1 VCLLFLFAFLGF
13 GLIIIDFLLFQFSLD
28 PIHGLVVRKA
38 KQQGTNKGP
47 RQKVD
52 KDMHNVFQLHFR

>member
-1 VCLLFLFAFLGF
+1 MFLGF

-28 PIHGLVVRKA
+28 PIHGLVVCKA
-38 KQQGTNKGP
+38 KQQGANKGP

-52 KDMHNVFQLHFR
+52 